1 MARHRFLRG
10 ELVRARSRVHVWDRD
25 LAEACDAVGVGELA
39 TVVEDED
46 EYGWVG
52 VLTGRGCVGL
62 LHSNNLLHL

>member
-1 MARHRFLRG
+1 MVRHKFLRG

-25 LAEACDAVGVGELA
+25 LAEATDAVGVGELA

-52 VLTGRGCVGL
+52 IITGRGRVGL
-62 LHSNNLLHL
+62 LHSNNLLRL

>member
-10 ELVRARSRVHVWDRD
+10 ELVRARSRVHAWDRD
-25 LAEACDAVGVGELA
+25 LAEACDVVGAGELA

-62 LHSNNLLHL
+62 LHSNNLLQI